1 MLAELHAALLDRIAT
16 VSPNVAVGD
25 FGNAVAFWTERI
37 EFGTDSPL
45 EYGDWTLVTGF
56 EGHVVGEIVAELAD
70 SIGPELLASLFS
82 KRLRVDPH
90 RVNPQESGP
99 YAFALIA
106 EMLSRE
112 DGAVEGL
119 NVLVAQLRFR
129 VAGGIYRHDPAPPL
143 PEPAP
148 PEEPGIQEVQ
158 HG

>member
-16 VSPNVAVGD
+16 VSPSVAVGD

-37 EFGTDSPL
+37 EFGYDSPL

-82 KRLRVDPH
+82 TRLRVD
-90 RVNPQESGP
+90 PQESGP

-129 VAGGIYRHDPAPPL
+129 VNGGIYRHDPAPPL

-148 PEEPGIQEVQ
+148 LEEPGIQEVQ